1 MTPQEAQDLIYV
13 HNNLLLLSRRTR
25 VYTEGDTKLWDV
37 GGDAFDSLEEGDTK
51 LWDVGGDA
59 FDSLEGAG
67 ILEIANLSLDESEM
81 EAVTFNDEGKV
92 DAIEVDK

>member
-1 MTPQEAQDLIYV
+1 MTPQRAQDLIYV
-13 HNNLLLLSRRTR
+13 HNNLRLLPRRTR

-37 GGDAFDSLEEGDTK
+37 GGDAFDSLE
-51 LWDVGGDA
+51 DV
-59 FDSLEGAG
+59 G

-81 EAVTFNDEGKV
+81 KAVTFNDEGKG